1 MLRMIIIFMVVLLKT
16 ACEFVAV
23 DLIESAQNLE
33 TENLL
38 SLLALDGVRI
48 FTKDKIL
55 SSATTA
61 TSFWL
66 LEGSNGQSM
75 KFCWVWIGW
84 RRSLA
89 KTSSIIGS
97 ARKSTILVF
106 FFYADLYIFLDLWVW
121 FPRGFNV
128 DCFGIFCAK
137 IDFEWVSQLG
147 LSWFGEHEEWSS
159 CSRLEVSGFDIFLGW
174 FSHVGLGL
182 MIFSCSRGFG
192 RG

>member
-1 MLRMIIIFMVVLLKT
+1 MLRVIIIFMVVLLKT
-16 ACEFVAV
+16 ACESVAV

-48 FTKDKIL
+48 FAKDKIL
-55 SSATTA
+55 SSPATA

-66 LEGSNGQSM
+66 LEGSDGQST
-75 KFCWVWIGW
+75 KFCWAWIGW

-89 KTSSIIGS
+89 KTSSITGS
-97 ARKSTILVF
+97 ARKSIVLVF
-106 FFYADLYIFLDLWVW
+106 FFFMRICIFLWIY
-121 FPRGFNV
+121 GFDFLEV
-128 DCFGIFCAK
+128 SMLIVLEFFFVE

-147 LSWFGEHEEWSS
+147 LSWLGEHEEWSS
-159 CSRLEVSGFDIFLGW
+159 CSRLEVSGLV
-174 FSHVGLGL
+174 FSCGLSL

-192 RG
+192 GG